1 MADNISPQGYQI
13 NNDPQNVN
21 PFWDENALPVTAVE
35 CTKQVNGNY
44 TTYLW
49 SYVDQE
55 GERHTITSQTVASD
69 AGEDGA
75 TFTPHLSSSGVLS
88 WTNDKGLPN
97 PDPISIMGPTGA
109 AGSTGPAGPTG
120 PRGPRGLEGPQGPA
134 GVDGTV
140 EFDDL
145 TEAQKE
151 SLRGPR
157 GLMGPQGMQGIPGPQ
172 GPRGEQGTTY
182 LPEIDSLGN
191 LSWTKI
197 GEGPAA
203 PQMVNIMGPAGEQG
217 EQGDPGPTPVI
228 DADAIVDA
236 NVGTPAVYVTV
247 DTQQPEYPVVHFD
260 FKNLKGETGAT
271 GSQGPSG
278 NDGVSPEV
286 TIGTITGGHSVT
298 ITDADHPSG
307 QTFNVMDGQGGS
319 VGPAGPGV
327 PTGGT
332 AGQVLSKIDGTN
344 YNTEWVTPSSGGGG
358 DYCMKDTSESVSQ
371 AFNSGF
377 DIKLSPTSGVNP
389 GDVFRVEICG
399 IANNNRVLYGTKL
412 YQVPD
417 ATSGWPNS
425 NMTYFDDIFM
435 VPGIYGTWSI
445 AGNQVADAIP
455 MFNFRVLIYNS
466 VSTPNSPAVK
476 VSMAS
481 KAVVMKDTTPK
492 LFACSYNNIQVT
504 GWGGVTVYV
513 RITKLNI
520 EPKSSN
526 GGDGGLGGM

>member
-49 SYVDQE
+49 SYVDQD

-109 AGSTGPAGPTG
+109 AGSVGPAGPTG
-120 PRGPRGLEGPQGPA
+120 PRGPRGLTGPKGEP

-140 EFDDL
+140 AFDDL

-157 GLMGPQGMQGIPGPQ
+157 GLMGPQGLQGIPGPQ
-172 GPRGEQGTTY
+172 GPRGEQGATY
-182 LPEIDSLGN
+182 LPELDSLGN

-203 PQMVNIMGPAGEQG
+203 PQMVNIMGPAGETG

-228 DADAIVDA
+228 DADAIVDS

-247 DTQQPEYPVVHFD
+247 DTQQPEYPVMHFD
-260 FKNLKGETGAT
+260 FKNLKGETGAA
-271 GSQGPSG
+271 GSQGPAG
-278 NDGVSPEV
+278 NNGADGVSPEV
-286 TIGTITGGHSVT
+286 TIGTIPGGHSVK

-327 PTGGT
+327 PAGGT
-332 AGQVLSKIDGTN
+332 AGQILQKVDGTD
-344 YNTEWVTPSSGGGG
+344 YNTEWVTPSGGGG
-358 DYCMKDTSESVSQ
+358 GSSLVD
-371 AFNSGF
+371 
-377 DIKLSPTSGVNP
+377 
-389 GDVFRVEICG
+389 DVI
-399 IANNNRVLYGTKL
+399 ISDKPSISSNRDPWPSKYGTTIREGDIFRIDICL
-412 YQVPD
+412 YQGSGAN
-417 ATSGWPNS
+417 ATFWSSTSQIVVIKKHESWPQS
-425 NMTYFDDIFM
+425 AMSTYYQYQITLTQ
-435 VPGIYGTWSI
+435 PGINYDNTSYKLGLFTFNLSATIGEGTGSI
-445 AGNQVADAIP
+445 SLSMPNDYIGVGTNSAQSAP
-455 MFNFRVLIYNS
+455 FSFNN
-466 VSTPNSPAVK
+466 
-476 VSMAS
+476 
-481 KAVVMKDTTPK
+481 MKINGDYIK
-492 LFACSYNNIQVT
+492 FGA
-504 GWGGVTVYV
+504 
-513 RITKLNI
+513 RITKLKI
-520 EPKSSN
+520 GDVQS
-526 GGDGGLGGM
+526 GGDGLGGM